1 MILKKPI
8 KIALRNPIKDVP
20 LDYELAGKVLDNV
33 IVMAE
38 NQGFDITD
46 PKFDKFLTI
55 SIGKKHEYGVRLW
68 QTKTAYMFEIGY
80 IREIP
85 AAEIPAKNKV
95 LPKDKKRMDEIKAE
109 EKKRKKV
116 EADAKKKKK

>member
-1 MILKKPI
+1 MILQKPV
-8 KIALRNPIKDVP
+8 KITLRNPIKDVP
-20 LDYELAGKVLDNV
+20 LDYEMAGKVLDNV

-55 SIGKKHEYGVRLW
+55 SIGKSHEYGVRLW

-80 IREIP
+80 IRELQ
-85 AAEIPAKNKV
+85 ADEIPKKNKV
-95 LPKDKKRMDEIKAE
+95 LPKDKKRIDEIKAA
-109 EKKRKKV
+109 EKKRKKA
-116 EADAKKKKK
+116 EADAKKKK

>member
-1 MILKKPI
+1 MLLKKPI
-8 KIALRNPIKDVP
+8 KIHINNPIKDVP

-55 SIGKKHEYGVRLW
+55 SIGKAHEYGVRLW

-80 IREIP
+80 MREIP
-85 AAEIPAKNKV
+85 KEEQAKKNKI
-95 LPKDKKRMDEIKAE
+95 LPKDKKRVDEIKAE
-109 EKKRKKV
+109 EKKRKKA
-116 EADAKKKKK
+116 EADAKKKK

>member
-1 MILKKPI
+1 MILQKPV
-8 KIALRNPIKDVP
+8 KIYLNNPIKDVP

-55 SIGKKHEYGVRLW
+55 SIGKAHEYGVRLW

-80 IREIP
+80 MRQIP
-85 AAEIPAKNKV
+85 KEEQAKKNKI
-95 LPKDKKRMDEIKAE
+95 LPKDKKRVDEIKAE
-109 EKKRKKV
+109 EKKRKKA
-116 EADAKKKKK
+116 EADAKKKK

>member
-1 MILKKPI
+1 MILKKPV
-8 KIALRNPIKDVP
+8 KIGINNPKKDVP
-20 LDYELAGKVLDNV
+20 LDYEMAGKVLDNV

-80 IREIP
+80 IRELP
-85 AAEIPAKNKV
+85 AADIPNKNKV
-95 LPKDKKRMDEIKAE
+95 LPKDKKRIDEIKAE
-109 EKKRKKV
+109 EKKRKKA
-116 EADAKKKKK
+116 EADAKKKK

>member
-1 MILKKPI
+1 MMLKKPVQI
-8 KIALRNPIKDVP
+8 TINNPKKDVP

-68 QTKTAYMFEIGY
+68 QTKIAYMFEIGY

-85 AAEIPAKNKV
+85 AAEITKGNKV
-95 LPKDKKRMDEIKAE
+95 LPKDRKRIDEIKAE
-109 EKKRKKV
+109 EKKRKKA